1 MHIDENKLPETRQSI
16 QLLIALLYHRCIPKK
31 NRNTRYIEWHM
42 ITQPEK
48 EIKSNIPI
56 NPQPRLC
63 THTHTPTKGRLW
75 FTKQERRGTTE
86 QTYNQLIE
94 FDADSIFS
102 REDMQWLS
110 VMFKQH
116 KHVVVIAAIFNPK
129 NYYIQ
134 VVNRVLLNWCGVL

>member
-63 THTHTPTKGRLW
+63 THTHTHTNK
-75 FTKQERRGTTE
+75 
-86 QTYNQLIE
+86 
-94 FDADSIFS
+94 
-102 REDMQWLS
+102 REAMIYKTRKEGDDRTNL
-110 VMFKQH
+110 
-116 KHVVVIAAIFNPK
+116 
-129 NYYIQ
+129 
-134 VVNRVLLNWCGVL
+134 